1 MDLEIIQNRIYEIRG
16 LRVMLDYD
24 LAELYGVETRSLN
37 QAVKR
42 NQLRFPPDFMF
53 QLSKDEAE
61 RSRSQFVIL
70 NERGSNIKYLPY
82 AFTEHGVAMLA
93 SVLRSEKAIAVNI
106 QIIRA
111 FIALRQYMVESV
123 QITKELEELRRQVNF
138 IQEDMESLSK
148 DHESYEQHFDD
159 IYLAL
164 AELASANKYRNSKP
178 HNKVGFVK

>member
-1 MDLEIIQNRIYEIRG
+1 MEQLEIIQSKIYEIRG
-16 LRVMLDYD
+16 QKIMLDFD
-24 LAELYGVETRSLN
+24 LAEMYGIETRVLK
-37 QAVKR
+37 QAVRRNMKR
-42 NQLRFPPDFMF
+42 FEGEDFMF
-53 QLSKDEAE
+53 VLTKDEL
-61 RSRSQFVIL
+61 SRSQFVIL
-70 NERGSNIKYLPY
+70 KERGSNIKYLPY

-123 QITKELEELRRQVNF
+123 QITKELEELRRKVNF
-138 IQEDMESLSK
+138 MQEDMESLSK

>member
-70 NERGSNIKYLPY
+70 NERGTNIKYLPY

-111 FIALRQYMVESV
+111 FIALRQYMMESV

-164 AELASANKYRNSKP
+164 AELASANKDRNSKP
-178 HNKVGFVK
+178 RNKVGFVK